1 VDAKAKLSSY
11 ETRMFRALLEFAPDA
26 MIIVDGA
33 GSMVLVNAQA
43 EKLFGY
49 AREELLGQTIDVLVP
64 ERFRARHPS
73 HRDDFFHAPRVRP
86 MGADLELR
94 GRRKDGSEFPVEISL
109 GPIETDEGMLVASA
123 IRDSSDR
130 QRVQETLEQKNA
142 ELESLNIAKDRFV
155 ASMSHELRT
164 PLNAVIGFTGTLLM
178 ELPGPLNE
186 EQERQLKI
194 VQSSARHLLS
204 LINDILDL
212 AKIESGKGELNVENI
227 ALGPIVSEVATT
239 LRPLAEEKGLGL
251 DVGLPLEEIEIRS
264 DGRAIRQILIN
275 LTSNAV
281 KYTES
286 GSVRIELAR
295 DGDGRAT
302 VSVVDTGVGI
312 RGEDIPRL
320 FVAFEQ
326 LDTTNTRRVEGAG
339 LGLHLSRRLADLLG
353 ATIRIESV
361 RGSGSTF
368 TLVLPP
374 SSV

>member
-11 ETRMFRALLEFAPDA
+11 ESRMFRGLLEFAPDA
-26 MIIVDGA
+26 MIIVEGSGA
-33 GSMVLVNAQA
+33 IVLVNAQA

-49 AREELLGQTIDVLVP
+49 AREELLGQTIDMLVP
-64 ERFRARHPS
+64 ERFRSRHPA
-73 HRDDFFHAPRVRP
+73 HRDEFFHAPRVRP

-94 GRRKDGSEFPVEISL
+94 GRRKDGTEFPVEISL

-130 QRVQETLEQKNA
+130 ERVQATLEQKNA
-142 ELESLNIAKDRFV
+142 ELEDLNRAKDRFV

-178 ELPGPLNE
+178 ELPGPLTE

-212 AKIESGKGELNVENI
+212 AKIESGKADFHVETI
-227 ALGPIVSEVATT
+227 ALAPIVTEVATT
-239 LRPLAEEKGLGL
+239 LLPLAEDKGLEL
-251 DVGLPLEEIEIRS
+251 SVALPATDIAIRS

-275 LTSNAV
+275 LTSNAL
-281 KYTES
+281 KYTER

-295 DGDGRAT
+295 DGDARA
-302 VSVVDTGVGI
+302 VVRVVDTGVGI
-312 RGEDIPRL
+312 RAEDLPRL
-320 FVAFEQ
+320 FAAFEQ

-339 LGLHLSRRLADLLG
+339 LGLHLSRRLAELLG
-353 ATIRIESV
+353 ASIRIESV

-368 TLVLPP
+368 TLVLP
-374 SSV
+374 VDA

>member
-1 VDAKAKLSSY
+1 MDVNAKLSSY

-26 MIIVDGA
+26 MIIVDSTGA
-33 GSMVLVNAQA
+33 MVLVNAQA
-43 EKLFGY
+43 ERLFGY
-49 AREELLGQTIDVLVP
+49 ARSELLGQTIDVLVP
-64 ERFRARHPS
+64 ERFRARHPK
-73 HRDDFFHAPRVRP
+73 HRNEFFHAPRKRP

-94 GRRKDGSEFPVEISL
+94 GRRKDGTEFPVEISL
-109 GPIETDEGMLVASA
+109 GPIETDEGILVASA

-142 ELESLNIAKDRFV
+142 ELEDLNRAKDRFV

-178 ELPGPLNE
+178 ELPGPLTE
-186 EQERQLKI
+186 EQERQLQI

-212 AKIESGKGELNVENI
+212 AKIESGKAELHVEAV
-227 ALGPIVSEVATT
+227 ALAPIVSEVATT
-239 LRPLAEEKGLGL
+239 LRPLAEDKGLELTVALPPG
-251 DVGLPLEEIEIRS
+251 DVDVRS

-281 KYTES
+281 KYTER

-295 DGDGRAT
+295 DGASGAVVR
-302 VSVVDTGVGI
+302 VVDTGVGI
-312 RGEDIPRL
+312 RSEDLPRL
-320 FVAFEQ
+320 FAAFEQ

-353 ATIRIESV
+353 ASIRIQSE
-361 RGSGSTF
+361 RGMGSTF
-368 TLVLPP
+368 TLVLPAG
-374 SSV
+374 S

>member
-1 VDAKAKLSSY
+1 MDAKAKLSSY
-11 ETRMFRALLEFAPDA
+11 ESRMFRGLLEFAPDA
-26 MIIVDGA
+26 MIIVEGSGA
-33 GSMVLVNAQA
+33 IVLVNAQA

-49 AREELLGQTIDVLVP
+49 AREELLGQTIDMLVP
-64 ERFRARHPS
+64 ERFRSRHPA
-73 HRDDFFHAPRVRP
+73 HRDEFFHAPRVRP

-94 GRRKDGSEFPVEISL
+94 GRRKDGTEFPVEISL

-130 QRVQETLEQKNA
+130 ERVQATLEQKNA
-142 ELESLNIAKDRFV
+142 ELEDLNRAKDRFV

-178 ELPGPLNE
+178 ELPGPLTE

-212 AKIESGKGELNVENI
+212 AKIESGKADFHVETI
-227 ALGPIVSEVATT
+227 ALAPIVTEVATT
-239 LRPLAEEKGLGL
+239 LLPLAEDKGLEL
-251 DVGLPLEEIEIRS
+251 SVALPATDIAIRS

-275 LTSNAV
+275 LTSNAL
-281 KYTES
+281 KYTER

-295 DGDGRAT
+295 DGDARA
-302 VSVVDTGVGI
+302 VVRVVDTGVGI
-312 RGEDIPRL
+312 RAEDLPRL
-320 FVAFEQ
+320 FAAFEQ

-339 LGLHLSRRLADLLG
+339 LGLHLSRRLAELLG
-353 ATIRIESV
+353 ASIRIESV

-368 TLVLPP
+368 TLVLP
-374 SSV
+374 VDA